1 MDIKSQFEYISIIS
15 PKLKS
20 GEVVIDIFS
29 LLDDL
34 LENQGLDK
42 LNLELCG
49 TPESNRSRSDTI
61 LKQFRGNCTNGVS
74 FINSDNSMH
83 IGIANVKLPKTGDIG
98 KITIGVNSNGIFLS
112 KRMLEELIFKV
123 CDYTD
128 AYWGYFLKEKERL
141 ELMYILSR
149 DMLDKEVSDK
159 DSIVKT
165 ILKLKS
171 KYSDFDKFPV
181 INQFEYEYNMDC
193 TTTPRQIG
201 WVNYWSETLFEKT
214 NFPNTISSFD
224 KEICLSDDLCN
235 SQGRVWSLPGNVFT
249 IENNHDRG
257 MLVRAYERF
266 AILWKQTEH
275 RKEE

>member
-1 MDIKSQFEYISIIS
+1 MKNEALFDYINIIS
-15 PKLKS
+15 PKFKS
-20 GEVVIDIFS
+20 GEVVIDTFS
-29 LLDDL
+29 LLDEL
-34 LENQGLDK
+34 LENHGFDK
-42 LNLELCG
+42 LSLEVCG
-49 TPESNRSRSDTI
+49 TPGSNRTRSETI
-61 LKQFRGNCTNGVS
+61 LKQFRGNRTNGVS
-74 FINSDNSMH
+74 FINSDNSVH
-83 IGIANVKLPKTGDIG
+83 IGVANVKLPKTGDIG

-112 KRMLEELIFKV
+112 KRILEELIFKV

-128 AYWGYFLKEKERL
+128 AYWGSFLKEKERL

-171 KYSDFDKFPV
+171 KYSDFDEFPV

-193 TTTPRQIG
+193 TITPREVG
-201 WVNYWSETLFEKT
+201 WVNYWSQTLFEKN
-214 NFPNTISSFD
+214 NFPNSISSFD
-224 KEICLSDDLCN
+224 KEICLPDDLC
-235 SQGRVWSLPGNVFT
+235 SSRGRVWSLPGNVFT

-266 AILWKQTEH
+266 AILWKLAEH
-275 RKEE
+275 KKEE